1 MIGAKK
7 SKAATRRL
15 RVHHLK
21 SGGPAAVPLAGD
33 SYGFDIAG
41 SSCVKRYN
49 GNVHRAAAK
58 IIVSKSRAAR
68 GSVCNVLLSRVDL
81 LEYSRTSVAPE
92 GPRNNHKCS
101 NDGHRKQLARSRECK

>member
-49 GNVHRAAAK
+49 VNDHRAAAIDLQAEK
-58 IIVSKSRAAR
+58 AARPAAPCATYCYHAVIVSRIMFGFHRRSDDSIEFRGTTTADKS
-68 GSVCNVLLSRVDL
+68 
-81 LEYSRTSVAPE
+81 E
-92 GPRNNHKCS
+92 K
-101 NDGHRKQLARSRECK
+101 